1 MILKKPLNKLGIE
14 ESFFYLIKNMYKNPT
29 ANGDEAF
36 PKIRNKARMSFLT
49 TSAFQRLSRSL
60 ANAIRKEKEIK
71 DIDWEGGN
79 ETILLHR

>member
-36 PKIRNKARMSFLT
+36 PKIRNKARMSILT
-49 TSAFQRLSRSL
+49 LFNMVWKVLDT
-60 ANAIRKEKEIK
+60 AIQHEKEVK
-71 DIDWEGGN
+71 DINWKERN
-79 ETILLHR
+79 KSILISR